1 MDAMRQ
7 GRWSVRTC
15 ALVLMPMLLAVVGAV
30 PCLACNPE
38 PGPNHFPPPGQV
50 EIPVGYF
57 ELHNT
62 LTGLPCNNIRSLL
75 ALDGLVFAGTEGEG
89 LLVWRG
95 GEWRQFTPASD
106 PPFPAPTVSCFL
118 KVSDSLI
125 LAGTPLGVVHLTD
138 WNDPAKMT
146 FRLVVPQGPLG
157 PDILALSA
165 VPAGKDL
172 LAGTFYGAGLLL
184 EDRLE
189 PYRIQENI
197 PPTGF
202 SSIRTQGQV
211 FWFGSSDGLLELQ
224 GRSLR
229 TRTWPPH
236 EFGWVQA
243 LESDGK
249 DLFIGGAKGLFV
261 LNTDVCREILPG
273 IWTTALAMT
282 PGVTGL
288 FAGGFPVGL
297 EVTPGAVKGAKDS
310 AGALDALRVVKEMN
324 QRYQQIM
331 AAWNQGTLLTS
342 AYEAY
347 LRDLGN
353 LSPKVNASLLKG
365 LWVGTQDS
373 GVILYTADGQRR
385 HLTRANSKMPS
396 DRVTAISALES
407 GETWIGT
414 YDGGLLRYRRY
425 LVKPADAP
433 EPVFTGAATTLR
445 VVGDTLYVGTRSDG
459 LYVFNTKTLAQLNRL
474 HSGNLANFHGRVS
487 SLAAD
492 RDGTVWVAGNAGLWR
507 LGGDGMKRFTTAD
520 GLPALETELVTTDQD
535 GRVYVAVKA
544 PGKSVSEHLAG
555 YNGEGFT
562 SYSVKTLQAILAMAP
577 ADRTAALR
585 AMGLLDSYQQAFD
598 TGNASAALRAYDPG
612 TAVERVTALLGTPH
626 LLMIGTEAGQYVFDG
641 SGFKPMH
648 VVGPAA
654 QSQVIAYGKR
664 GNGTIVTMGPD
675 KITLFDGRDFSPV
688 FDCASPTVAQ
698 YTGLDVDDMNT
709 DLFWAC
715 FTTPGGGAFGLYQ
728 NPKWDAVG
736 YEKPI
741 LAIARAFPYVFA
753 LCEDGVW
760 RFTL

>member
-7 GRWSVRTC
+7 GRRSIRTWV
-15 ALVLMPMLLAVVGAV
+15 LVLMPVLLARTGAF
-30 PCLACNPE
+30 PGLACNPE
-38 PGPNHFPPPGQV
+38 PGPNHFPPPDRV

-62 LTGLPCNNIRSLL
+62 LTGLPANNIRSLL

-89 LLVWRG
+89 LLVWRS
-95 GEWRQFTPASD
+95 GEWRQFTPTSH

-125 LAGTPLGVVHLTD
+125 LAGTPQGVVHITD
-138 WNDPAKMT
+138 WSDPAKMT

-157 PDILALSA
+157 PDILSLSTT
-165 VPAGKDL
+165 PAGQDL
-172 LAGTFYGAGLLL
+172 LAGTFYGAGFLL

-224 GRSLR
+224 GRTLR

-243 LESDGK
+243 LESDGN

-273 IWTTALAMT
+273 VWTTALALT

-288 FAGGFPVGL
+288 FAGGIPTGL
-297 EVTPGAVKGAKDS
+297 EVASGSVKAVEDLPA
-310 AGALDALRVVKEMN
+310 AIRVVQEMN
-324 QRYQQIM
+324 TRYQEIM
-331 AAWNQGTLLTS
+331 TAWNQGTLLTN

-347 LRDLGN
+347 IRDLGN
-353 LSPKVNASLLKG
+353 LGAKASASLLKG

-373 GVILYTADGQRR
+373 GVILYTTDGQRR

-396 DRVTAISALES
+396 DRVTAISTLES

-425 LVKPADAP
+425 VVKPANAP
-433 EPVFTGAATTLR
+433 KPVFTGAPTTLR
-445 VVGDTLYVGTRSDG
+445 AVGDTLYVGTRADG
-459 LYVFNTKTLAQLNRL
+459 LYVFNTKTLAQLN
-474 HSGNLANFHGRVS
+474 HIHPGTHGAFHARVS

-492 RDGTVWVAGNAGLWR
+492 RDGTVWVTGNAGLWR
-507 LGGDGMKRFTTAD
+507 LGSDGMKRFTTAD

-544 PGKSVSEHLAG
+544 PGKPVSEHLAG

-612 TAVERVTALLGTPH
+612 TAVERVTAMQGTPY
-626 LLMIGTEAGQYVFDG
+626 LLLIGTDVGQYAFDG
-641 SGFKPMH
+641 SGFKPMT
-648 VVGPAA
+648 VIGPAA
-654 QSQVIAYGKR
+654 QTQVIAYGKR
-664 GNGTIVTMGPD
+664 GNGTIVTMDPN
-675 KITLFDGRDFSPV
+675 KITSFDGKDFFPV
-688 FDCASPTVAQ
+688 FDCASPMVCR
-698 YTGLDVDDMNT
+698 YTGLDLDDMNT

-715 FTTPGGGAFGLYQ
+715 FTTPDGGAFGLYQ
-728 NPKWDAVG
+728 HPKWDAVG

-741 LAIARAFPYVFA
+741 LAIARSFPYVFA